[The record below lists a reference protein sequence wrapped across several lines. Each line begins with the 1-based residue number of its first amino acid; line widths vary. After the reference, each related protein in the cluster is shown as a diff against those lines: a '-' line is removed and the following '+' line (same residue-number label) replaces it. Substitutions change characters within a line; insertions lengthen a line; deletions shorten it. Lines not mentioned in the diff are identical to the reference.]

1 MFLKNDPHIIYDMN
15 MSSVKKM
22 YYFYNIYNIN
32 IIVIITFWFNDKIEP
47 FSKILLGTLVE
58 MYL

>member
-1 MFLKNDPHIIYDMN
+1 